1 MMDPGK
7 LADALTSV
15 DAHIDLDCPLSVVE
29 AMRAI
34 AVDRDTLAA
43 EVARLTQRAATAELA
58 LLSMTARV
66 ERAAAADYVRD
77 EDEAYCAGEGW
88 PHVAM
93 AGVL

>member
-1 MMDPGK
+1 MDPDQLADVLAGPDSHLTLDLPLE
-7 LADALTSV
+7 LADALRR
-15 DAHIDLDCPLSVVE
+15 L
-29 AMRAI
+29 
-34 AVDRDTLAA
+34 LAA
-43 EVARLTQRAATAELA
+43 RESEIAALRGKLSTAELA

-93 AGVL
+93 AGAL